1 MLLSEARLGD
11 CVVDVRIEGGVIR
24 EIGDLGGGGVPLGG
38 RWLLPG
44 LWDEHV
50 HLTQWAASRRRI
62 DLSAAASAADA
73 ARLVADA
80 AATSAGTVVG
90 RDFRDALWPDRPTAA
105 VLDAVVADRDV
116 VLVSADLHSCWLNS
130 RALARFGHTG
140 SDGLLREE
148 DCFSVVRRLDEVPVE
163 ESDAWV
169 ADAAAA
175 AAARGVVGVVD
186 LEMAWNIDVWLRR
199 RDAGFAAL
207 RVDVGVYPPH
217 LQLAGDR
224 GLRTGLPLDELITV
238 GPAKIITD
246 GSLNT
251 RTAYCVHP
259 YPGETEHPYGLLTV
273 PPDELERWL
282 RAAHEMGMTP
292 AVHAI
297 GDEANRLALDAFQ
310 TVGCPGR
317 IEHAQLLRWEDLSR
331 FRELGVVASVQ
342 PEHAMDDR
350 DVAERHWA
358 GRTDRAFPLRSLLES
373 GVELRFGSDAP
384 VAPLD
389 PWVTIAAAVGRTRGD
404 RAPWH
409 PEQTIGVSDAL
420 AASARTRVEVGQP
433 ADVCVVERDPWAASP
448 EELRTMPVALT
459 VLAGRVTHDAL

>member
-1 MLLSEARLGD
+1 MLLSEARVGD
-11 CVVDVRIEGGVIR
+11 RVVDVRIEGGVIR

-62 DLSAAASAADA
+62 DLSKAASAAEA
-73 ARLVADA
+73 VGLVADA
-80 AATSAGTVVG
+80 AAASTGVVVG
-90 RDFRDALWPDRPTAA
+90 RDFRDGLWPDRPTAA
-105 VLDAVVADRDV
+105 LLDAVLPDRDV

-130 RALARFGHTG
+130 RALARFGHAG

-186 LEMAWNIDVWLRR
+186 LEMSWSVDVWLRR
-199 RDAGFAAL
+199 RVTGFDAL

-217 LQLAGDR
+217 LELAGDR

-251 RTAYCVHP
+251 RTAYCVDA

-297 GDEANRLALDAFQ
+297 GDEANRLALDAFE

-317 IEHAQLLRWEDLSR
+317 IEHAQLLRWDDLAR

-389 PWVTIAAAVGRTRGD
+389 PWVTMAAAVGRARDD
-404 RAPWH
+404 REPWH
-409 PEQTIGVSDAL
+409 PEQRITATEAL
-420 AASARTRVEVGQP
+420 AASTDSRVAAGEP
-433 ADVCVVERDPWAASP
+433 ADLVVVDEDPLGAPHER
-448 EELRTMPVALT
+448 LRIMPVAATLVQGRFT
-459 VLAGRVTHDAL
+459 HSVL